1 MIYSRWLGYSS
12 QPRTRCKME
21 TLLQQSNTIA
31 SIFLSKWI
39 NTGDRI
45 LDNTLLS
52 IGIVAFSS
60 MLYYIKQNW
69 VVPYNMTIFYL
80 YGMYKNPL
88 NVSAAPYAFRGYE
101 FENEADF
108 KRLVFRTSSYFLTVD
123 INDTLKKRGSNIIIK
138 SSHILKIIEE
148 YRYKNNI
155 QRPLM
160 KNGDTITFDDN
171 EVIPIAI
178 SNKGH
183 LVYYL
188 SSRSQLTS
196 TGSIN
201 DSMYI
206 EEPLRE
212 YIVNE
217 IISKNTIDT
226 FDQIYV
232 PKMVSMKTVHGHVDT
247 FELKSI
253 GPVNKKK
260 TFDTLFYPQK
270 AELLAILQKFRDGK
284 MYPAHIPMDN
294 KLGIILYGPPGT
306 GKTGTVSAIANMLKR
321 NLLVINFTT
330 ITTCKQFDE
339 ILDCKNYSKYVY
351 VFDEFD
357 CILDVISG
365 GGAAAATNR
374 EKKEDWAQLLLC
386 AEGEERKSILEMV
399 RQGRTRKDDS
409 PIDLA
414 YLLQKLD
421 GLETAENRIIIATTN
436 NPDKIN
442 PALLRPGRFDIKICL
457 GLCTS
462 EMAVNILTNFYKGE
476 REKIQATNIPAGK
489 YSPLELIN
497 MAIQAANI
505 PAGKYS
511 PLQLINMAIQ
521 APNLDALLVQLHES
535 KY

>member
-1 MIYSRWLGYSS
+1 
-12 QPRTRCKME
+12 ME
-21 TLLQQSNTIA
+21 VLLQQSNTIA

-60 MLYYIKQNW
+60 VLYYVKQNW
-69 VVPYNMTIFYL
+69 VVLYNMTIFYL

-88 NVSAAPYAFRGYE
+88 NVSSTPYAFGGYE
-101 FENEADF
+101 FENSTEF
-108 KRLVFRTSSYFLTVD
+108 RKNVYRTSSAILID
-123 INDTLKKRGSNIIIK
+123 EINEKLQKRGSNITIDKKDIY
-138 SSHILKIIEE
+138 KIVSE

-155 QRPLM
+155 QLPQG
-160 KNGDTITFDDN
+160 KNGDILIFEDN
-171 EVIPIAI
+171 DVIPLAI
-178 SNKGH
+178 SNKGQM
-183 LVYYL
+183 VYYL
-188 SSRSQLTS
+188 SSRNILTS
-196 TGSIN
+196 TGSMF
-201 DSMYI
+201 DSIYI
-206 EEPLRE
+206 EEALQE

-217 IISKNTIDT
+217 TIGKNVIDS

-232 PKMVSMKTVHGHVDT
+232 PKMTARDTPGGYVNT

-270 AELLAILQKFRDGK
+270 DELIKILQKFRDGK

-321 NLLVINFTT
+321 NLLIINFTT
-330 ITTCKQFDE
+330 ITTCKQLDE

-365 GGAAAATNR
+365 SSGGAANR

-462 EMAVNILTNFYKGE
+462 EMAVDILTNFYKGE
-476 REKIQATNIPAGK
+476 REKIQSVNIPTDR
-489 YSPLELIN
+489 
-497 MAIQAANI
+497 
-505 PAGKYS
+505 YS

-521 APNLDALLVQLHES
+521 SQNIDALLEQLRE
-535 KY
+535 

>member
-1 MIYSRWLGYSS
+1 
-12 QPRTRCKME
+12 ME

-60 MLYYIKQNW
+60 MLYYIKKNW
-69 VVPYNMTIFYL
+69 VVHYNMTIFYL

-88 NVSAAPYAFRGYE
+88 NVSAAPYTFRGYE

-138 SSHILKIIEE
+138 SSDILKIIEE

-155 QRPLM
+155 QRPLL
-160 KNGDTITFDDN
+160 KNGDGLTFDDN
-171 EVIPIAI
+171 TIIPIAI

-188 SSRSQLTS
+188 CPRNQLTS

-253 GPVNKKK
+253 GPINKKK
-260 TFDTLFYPQK
+260 TFNTLFYPQK

-330 ITTCKQFDE
+330 ITTCKQLDE

-365 GGAAAATNR
+365 GATANR

-436 NPDKIN
+436 NPDRIN

-462 EMAVNILTNFYKGE
+462 EMAVDILTNFYKGE
-476 REKIQATNIPAGK
+476 REKIQATNIPVGK

-497 MAIQAANI
+497 MAIQA
-505 PAGKYS
+505 
-511 PLQLINMAIQ
+511 
-521 APNLDALLVQLHES
+521 PNLDALLEQLRE
-535 KY
+535 

>member
-1 MIYSRWLGYSS
+1 
-12 QPRTRCKME
+12 ME
-21 TLLQQSNTIA
+21 VLLQQSNTIA

-39 NTGDRI
+39 NTGDRV

-52 IGIVAFSS
+52 IAIVAFSS
-60 MLYYIKQNW
+60 VLYYIKQNW
-69 VVPYNMTIFYL
+69 IVLYNMTIFYL

-88 NVSAAPYAFRGYE
+88 NVSAAPYAFKSYE
-101 FENEADF
+101 FENNTEFTRQAY
-108 KRLVFRTSSYFLTVD
+108 KSSASILID
-123 INDTLKKRGSNIIIK
+123 EINDKLKKRGSNIIIE
-138 SSHILKIIEE
+138 SNDILKIIGE

-155 QRPLM
+155 QQALT
-160 KNGDTITFDDN
+160 KNGDVLTFEDN
-171 EVIPIAI
+171 DVIPIAI
-178 SNKGH
+178 SNKGQM
-183 LVYYL
+183 VYYL
-188 SSRSQLTS
+188 TARCMLMS
-196 TGSIN
+196 TGN
-201 DSMYI
+201 MYDCVYI
-206 EEPLRE
+206 EEALHE

-217 IISKNTIDT
+217 IVRKNAINTL
-226 FDQIYV
+226 DQIYI
-232 PKMVSMKTVHGHVDT
+232 PKMVITDT
-247 FELKSI
+247 HRGYINKIELKSI
-253 GPVNKKK
+253 GPINKKK

-270 AELLAILQKFRDGK
+270 ADLLTILQKFKDGK

-321 NLLVINFTT
+321 NLLVINFTA
-330 ITTCKQFDE
+330 ITTCKQLDE

-365 GGAAAATNR
+365 GGGAAAAANQ
-374 EKKEDWAQLLLC
+374 KKEDWAQLLLC

-399 RQGRTRKDDS
+399 KQSRTRKDDS

-462 EMAVNILTNFYKGE
+462 EMAVDILVNFYKGE
-476 REKIQATNIPAGK
+476 REKIQSVNIPTDR
-489 YSPLELIN
+489 
-497 MAIQAANI
+497 
-505 PAGKYS
+505 YS

-521 APNLDALLVQLHES
+521 SPGIDVLLEQLCE
-535 KY
+535 

>member
-1 MIYSRWLGYSS
+1 
-12 QPRTRCKME
+12 ME
-21 TLLQQSNTIA
+21 VLFQQSNTIA

-39 NTGDRI
+39 NTGDRV

-52 IGIVAFSS
+52 LCIVAFSS
-60 MLYYIKQNW
+60 VLYYIKQNW
-69 VVPYNMTIFYL
+69 VVLYNITVFYL

-88 NVSAAPYAFRGYE
+88 NVSAAPYAFTSYQ
-101 FENEADF
+101 FENTTEFTRQAY
-108 KRLVFRTSSYFLTVD
+108 RSSSAILID
-123 INDTLKKRGSNIIIK
+123 EINNKLQKRGSTVTIDKNNIK
-138 SSHILKIIEE
+138 KIVEE

-155 QRPLM
+155 QLLQG
-160 KNGDTITFDDN
+160 KNGDILTFEDDDI
-171 EVIPIAI
+171 IPLAI
-178 SNKGH
+178 SNKGQM
-183 LVYYL
+183 VYYL
-188 SSRSQLTS
+188 NSRNILTS
-196 TGSIN
+196 TGSMC
-201 DSMYI
+201 DSIYI
-206 EEPLRE
+206 EEALQI

-217 IISKNTIDT
+217 IIAKNAIDT
-226 FDQIYV
+226 LDKIYV
-232 PKMVSMKTVHGHVDT
+232 PKMVSRDTPGGYVNT

-253 GPVNKKK
+253 GPINKKK

-270 AELLAILQKFRDGK
+270 DELIKILQKFRDGK

-330 ITTCKQFDE
+330 ITTCKQLDE
-339 ILDCKNYSKYVY
+339 ILDSRNYSKYVY

-357 CILDVISG
+357 CVLDVISG
-365 GGAAAATNR
+365 NSGSGGAANR

-386 AEGEERKSILEMV
+386 AEGEERKSILEMI
-399 RQGRTRKDDS
+399 RKGRTRKDDS

-462 EMAVNILTNFYKGE
+462 EMAVDILTNFYKGE
-476 REKIQATNIPAGK
+476 HEKIQT
-489 YSPLELIN
+489 
-497 MAIQAANI
+497 ANI
-505 PAGKYS
+505 PGGRYS

-521 APNLDALLVQLHES
+521 APNIDTLLEQLRE
-535 KY
+535 